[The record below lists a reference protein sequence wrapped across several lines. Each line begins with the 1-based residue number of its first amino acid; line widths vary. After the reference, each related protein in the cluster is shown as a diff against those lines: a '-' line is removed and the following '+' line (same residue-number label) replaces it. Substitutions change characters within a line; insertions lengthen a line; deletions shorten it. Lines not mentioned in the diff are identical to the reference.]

1 MAEAETGI
9 FRCDPFISD
18 WSIEGWDNG
27 KGCVRKCEE
36 LGRFHG
42 AGCCEA
48 RYKGSTTYCRYGKFL
63 AKGYSDTRAVNCI
76 GICQSGIRL
85 RLIIFYNHY
94 IMQLSIFRK
103 RSSS

>member
-1 MAEAETGI
+1 MCPGMAEAETGI

-76 GICQSGIRL
+76 GICQSGIDYKITADYFL
-85 RLIIFYNHY
+85 
-94 IMQLSIFRK
+94 
-103 RSSS
+103 